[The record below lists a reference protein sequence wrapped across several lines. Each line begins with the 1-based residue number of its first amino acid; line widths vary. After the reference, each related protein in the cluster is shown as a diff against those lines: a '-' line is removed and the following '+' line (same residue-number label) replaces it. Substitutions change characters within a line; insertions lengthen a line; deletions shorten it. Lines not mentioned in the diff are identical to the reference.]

1 MHSSEGLHITGGRNH
16 SLTILPAFL
25 RNPPGSMQRS
35 QECTHIKMPCGTK
48 GLVNPIFG
56 LVGTTGGPQAVGWL
70 VVGAG
75 GRRQVER
82 SLTCDLGRGWRTG
95 TLTGHLPSF
104 KLSLSSNNLVGDNAF
119 EICTI

>member
-1 MHSSEGLHITGGRNH
+1 
-16 SLTILPAFL
+16 
-25 RNPPGSMQRS
+25 
-35 QECTHIKMPCGTK
+35 MPCGTK

-70 VVGAG
+70 GVGAS

-82 SLTCDLGRGWRTG
+82 SLICDLGRGWRTG

-104 KLSLSSNNLVGDNAF
+104 KLSLSFPNIVGDNAF
-119 EICTI
+119 GIYVQYEMCNA

>member
-1 MHSSEGLHITGGRNH
+1 MDAITASQFFLLSSAIRLAQCRG
-16 SLTILPAFL
+16 L
-25 RNPPGSMQRS
+25 RNA
-35 QECTHIKMPCGTK
+35 HIYVKMPCGTK
-48 GLVNPIFG
+48 GLANPIFG

-95 TLTGHLPSF
+95 TLAGH
-104 KLSLSSNNLVGDNAF
+104 
-119 EICTI
+119 